1 MPDHPEI
8 DVCFDAITLRL
19 SVRDAD
25 AYRTCWSVLLRVKH
39 PTGSMSFEADDIWI
53 DNADFDGFVRQLDE
67 LHSGSG
73 QRADL
78 RDVSGRLFEQDPGAY
93 FVLRFELAKGSVFE
107 PTQDVVACMLM
118 VREPY
123 TGGGDADLRL
133 RTLFAKD
140 RISLIARAFES
151 FPKWW

>member
-1 MPDHPEI
+1 MSDHPDI
-8 DVCFDAITLRL
+8 DIGVDAITLRF
-19 SVRDAD
+19 SVRGSD

-39 PTGSMSFEADDIWI
+39 PTGSMSFEADDVWI

-73 QRADL
+73 ERAEL
-78 RDVSGRLFEQDPGAY
+78 RDLSGQSFEQDGGAY
-93 FVLRFELAKGSVFE
+93 FVLRFELSKGCVFE
-107 PTQDVVACMLM
+107 PTQDVVACSLM

-123 TGGGDADLRL
+123 TGEGNADLRI
-133 RTLFAKD
+133 RTLLSKD
-140 RISLIARAFES
+140 RIPLIARAFQS